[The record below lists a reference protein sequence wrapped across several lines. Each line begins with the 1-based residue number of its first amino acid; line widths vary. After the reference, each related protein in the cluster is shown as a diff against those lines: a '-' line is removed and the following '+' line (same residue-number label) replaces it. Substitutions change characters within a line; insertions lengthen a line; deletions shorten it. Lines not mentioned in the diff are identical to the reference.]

1 MNFKKTK
8 PTVWLFL
15 LLPAILGGLIAVG
28 IKSQDPW
35 NPTYRL
41 PVSVDLGSVFLFFGL
56 GISVL
61 LIFAWL
67 IQRWLVQKREQ
78 IIIQTRENE
87 LRSRRRFVRQL
98 DHELKNPLTALHMEL
113 AYLMDETPADADAR
127 VLTDMAV
134 QLDRLSEL
142 VSSLRKLAELEEKG
156 IQPAMVDLPIVL
168 QEVLEAA
175 RDHPGYQQRQLLY
188 SPQNAAARLS
198 PVWGDRGLLWIAS
211 FNLVDNALKFT
222 PPGAVITINTY
233 EDNSWVVLEVA
244 DNGTGI
250 SENDLP
256 NIFEE
261 LYRGENAHGVKGSG
275 LGLTLVRKVA
285 SMHGGS
291 IEAESQP
298 GQGSTFTLKLPAA
311 G

>member
-1 MNFKKTK
+1 MNFQKTK
-8 PTVWLFL
+8 PTVWLYL
-15 LLPAILGGLIAVG
+15 LLPAILGGMIAVG

-41 PVSVDLGSVFLFFGL
+41 PVSLDLGSVFLVCGL
-56 GISVL
+56 GISAF
-61 LIFAWL
+61 LIFTWL
-67 IQRWLVQKREQ
+67 IQRWLVHKREQ
-78 IIIQTRENE
+78 IISQTRENE

-113 AYLMDETPADADAR
+113 AYLMDETPAGADTR

-142 VSSLRKLAELEEKG
+142 VSSLRKLAELEAKG

-175 RDHPGYQQRQLLY
+175 RDHPGYEQRQLLY
-188 SPQNAAARLS
+188 SPQNAAGPLM
-198 PVWGDRGLLWIAS
+198 PVWGDRSLLWIAF

-222 PPGAVITINTY
+222 PPGAVIEINTY
-233 EDNSWVVLEVA
+233 EDKSWVVLEVA
-244 DNGTGI
+244 DNGAGI
-250 SENDLP
+250 SEKDLP

-275 LGLTLVRKVA
+275 LGLALVRTVA
-285 SMHGGS
+285 AMHGGS
-291 IEAESQP
+291 IDVESQS

-311 G
+311 S